1 MFETFDKIEELNKRK
16 KILNSRSHDEQFNR
30 NQAGFYTCSTSTVG
44 QKKIEDIK
52 SLGKTSSN
60 MPKGPDYILNKMCVD
75 EVLMRGYVYYDE
87 GELDK
92 ENCKYALRWVKRIA

>member
-1 MFETFDKIEELNKRK
+1 
-16 KILNSRSHDEQFNR
+16 
-30 NQAGFYTCSTSTVG
+30 
-44 QKKIEDIK
+44 
-52 SLGKTSSN
+52 